1 MSFLKLPHVYLNL
14 PNPTL
19 RLCMI
24 SPPTLRSQF
33 SIFFLL
39 YRLLATVDFPSLPS
53 EKSYDPPQN
62 CFHPSPPLLSSPQ
75 AMKNDWSFTVPWLTC
90 CPFTFLL
97 ETKSISVWMWST
109 QTILQTWWRMAN
121 YNYPYRLSLPTMILP
136 NSPTLS
142 VLLRNLI
149 RRWSHSR

>member
-24 SPPTLRSQF
+24 SPPPSQ
-33 SIFFLL
+33 SIF
-39 YRLLATVDFPSLPS
+39 YIFPSLSPVG
-53 EKSYDPPQN
+53 YCWFPL
-62 CFHPSPPLLSSPQ
+62 PSPWKIIWSPSKLLPPLPPSPLLSPGDEKWLVLYSTLID
-75 AMKNDWSFTVPWLTC
+75 MLSFY
-90 CPFTFLL
+90 FLL
-97 ETKSISVWMWST
+97 ETKSISAWMWST

>member
-14 PNPTL
+14 PDPTL

-24 SPPTLRSQF
+24 SHPPLLRSQF
-33 SIFFLL
+33 FIFFLL
-39 YRLLATVDFPSLPS
+39 YRLLATVDSPSLPP

-62 CFHPSPPLLSSPQ
+62 CFHPSPLSPGDEKWLVLYSTLID
-75 AMKNDWSFTVPWLTC
+75 MLSFY
-90 CPFTFLL
+90 FLL